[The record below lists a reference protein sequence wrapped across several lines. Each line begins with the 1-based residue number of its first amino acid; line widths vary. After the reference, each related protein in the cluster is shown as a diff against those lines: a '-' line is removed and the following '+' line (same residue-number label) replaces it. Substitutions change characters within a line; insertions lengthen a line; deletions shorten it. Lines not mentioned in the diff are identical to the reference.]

1 MMAEA
6 ATLSCACPWGLQ
18 PGTPG
23 AGNPHARCD
32 EGRDRAAFG
41 GVPPTLLLKKTVS
54 LRVAWLSSRHIE
66 VVGKDVGVREAI
78 EPAV

>member
-41 GVPPTLLLKKTVS
+41 GVPPTLLLKLPTS
-54 LRVAWLSSRHIE
+54 LCVVLYGSR
-66 VVGKDVGVREAI
+66 
-78 EPAV
+78 